1 MILEIR
7 REYQEAIVDI
17 KKDIADTKKDIAD
30 TKKDITL
37 ILEILTEIRTKSSKE
52 NTRHSH

>member
-17 KKDIADTKKDIAD
+17 KKDIAD